1 MTNDNESVK
10 LQKWRPSAGREMV
23 WENAVIEKSW
33 FQFFAVLQPFK
44 YCVISSNA
52 FSYKS
57 HSLLSA

>member
-23 WENAVIEKSW
+23 QENAVIEKNW

-44 YCVISSNA
+44 
-52 FSYKS
+52 
-57 HSLLSA
+57 